1 MPPLIETLF
10 QLPESIF
17 PTPLKLYSAGITHP
31 DPNYRIHR
39 EKPNLTVLEYIVSGE
54 GHLVIDGRRY
64 HIKAGDVYLLH
75 PFTDQDYASDRLNPW
90 EKIWFNLNGDLVKN
104 LIDAYQLK
112 DLTHFKQCP
121 LEAEFRAALEIVRQ
135 RRPDAYT
142 ELALALH
149 RIFAG
154 MNEWRQQHP
163 ESRLPFPLPDHPHL
177 PARLADNAVPIHP
190 GPALSPC
197 TGIPGK
203 HGLQNCR
210 NRGTGRFQGRIL
222 FFELVQKQSRSLSS
236 LLQEKIPLPHLI
248 GTAPNP
254 RRSLSSFC
262 LPAGQNGKNRN
273 EEKQK

>member
-163 ESRLPFPLPDHPHL
+163 ESRKSPEGLKLKEFLDLNWRRDVSLDELGKQISRSRSQTIRIFQRDWQTTPYQYIQDQRY
-177 PARLADNAVPIHP
+177 RLAREYLENTDCKIAAIAELVGFKDEFYFSNWFKSKA
-190 GPALSPC
+190 GLSPAFY
-197 TGIPGK
+197 K
-203 HGLQNCR
+203 KKF
-210 NRGTGRFQGRIL
+210 RFP
-222 FFELVQKQSRSLSS
+222 V
-236 LLQEKIPLPHLI
+236 
-248 GTAPNP
+248 
-254 RRSLSSFC
+254 
-262 LPAGQNGKNRN
+262 
-273 EEKQK
+273 